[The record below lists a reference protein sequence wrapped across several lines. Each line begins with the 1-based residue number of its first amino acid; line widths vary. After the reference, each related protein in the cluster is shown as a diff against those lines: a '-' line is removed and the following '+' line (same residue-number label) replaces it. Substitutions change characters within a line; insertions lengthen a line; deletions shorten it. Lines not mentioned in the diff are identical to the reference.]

1 MFNVTRHAL
10 MRYISRKELSKV
22 INDST
27 FDNWRKE
34 FPDKAEK
41 YQEML
46 LSEID
51 NASFITEMAFSTYKK
66 AKYYINSETLMIFI
80 VNDQNIITCYR
91 SEYGIGFDLDKI
103 ILSSLLVGMK
113 QKQEEVSNYILT
125 ADESRKNMYEKI
137 QGLKSDIASLE
148 LEIKAMRQDIKVCE
162 SIIEQ
167 TDARQKLLNEQL
179 FNIISKIV
187 KPKNSL

>member
-51 NASFITEMAFSTYKK
+51 NASFIAEMAFSTYKK

-91 SEYGIGFDLDKI
+91 SEYGVGLDLDKI

-162 SIIEQ
+162 SVIEQ